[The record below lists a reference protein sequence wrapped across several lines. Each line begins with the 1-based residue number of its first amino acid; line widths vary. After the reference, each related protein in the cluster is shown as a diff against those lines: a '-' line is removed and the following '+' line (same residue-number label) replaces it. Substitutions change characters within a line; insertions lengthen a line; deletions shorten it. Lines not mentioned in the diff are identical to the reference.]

1 MEHTQIMYKHT
12 HIVQLGVA
20 ANRPNASPVNS
31 FSSRGRY
38 QNVQNSAMR
47 SSSLI
52 EASVAGIFGE
62 TTFEVPGEIEAFGS
76 DVGAGPTRESKP
88 GGARNWQTA

>member
-1 MEHTQIMYKHT
+1 MEHTHKSCINT
-12 HIVQLGVA
+12 HIVQLDVA
-20 ANRPNASPVNS
+20 ADRPNASPVNS
-31 FSSRGRY
+31 FSSRED

-62 TTFEVPGEIEAFGS
+62 TTFDVPGEIEAFGS

>member
-1 MEHTQIMYKHT
+1 M
-12 HIVQLGVA
+12 
-20 ANRPNASPVNS
+20 
-31 FSSRGRY
+31 
-38 QNVQNSAMR
+38 QNSAMR

-62 TTFEVPGEIEAFGS
+62 TTFDVPGEIEAFGS

-88 GGARNWQTA
+88 GGARFERHVGAR

>member
-1 MEHTQIMYKHT
+1 M
-12 HIVQLGVA
+12 
-20 ANRPNASPVNS
+20 
-31 FSSRGRY
+31 
-38 QNVQNSAMR
+38 QNSAMR